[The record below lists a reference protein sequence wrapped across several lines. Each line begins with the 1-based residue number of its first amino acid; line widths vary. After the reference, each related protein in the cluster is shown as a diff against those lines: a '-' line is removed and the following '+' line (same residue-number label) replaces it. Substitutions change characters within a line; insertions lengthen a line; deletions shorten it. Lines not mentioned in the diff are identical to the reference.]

1 MHSDAKGRILWGR
14 VIGQERVK
22 QTLLSALKN
31 DRLSHAYLFHGN
43 EGVGKD
49 AIAIELARVL
59 QCETGEE
66 EACGRCS
73 SCLQLNILQH
83 PNVRLVVALPVGK
96 NETSDDAPLEK
107 LAATEIALIRDQIA
121 RKSEN
126 PYHRIV
132 IPKAT
137 IIKINS
143 IRELRRES
151 AMSTV
156 GGRRRVFII
165 SSADEMGDAAANT
178 LLKTLEEPSGN
189 TILILTTAH
198 PDALLPTIR
207 SRCQQVRF
215 DPLTETDIRAALVDR
230 NNVDPTHAALVARLA
245 NGSYTEAMN
254 LLQDN
259 VAARRQEVVNFVRLV
274 LGSGVTPLLDE
285 IGRVCSTKDRAVVV
299 RFLTLMLMWFRD
311 ALVLS
316 RGGSI
321 INLDQHD
328 DLQRFVTR
336 FPHAD
341 LLSALSEVEKAI
353 SLVHGNVYINLVLTQ
368 LSVRL
373 KRCLDV
379 SLPLASVSHVYQT
392 Q

>member
-1 MHSDAKGRILWGR
+1 MHSDAKDRILWRR
-14 VIGQERVK
+14 VIGQQRVK
-22 QTLLSALKN
+22 QTLLSARRN
-31 DRLSHAYLFHGN
+31 DRLPHAYLFHGN

-49 AIAIELARVL
+49 AVAIELARVL
-59 QCETGEE
+59 QCEAGEE

-73 SCLQLNILQH
+73 SCLQMNALQH

-96 NETSDDAPLEK
+96 NETSDDPPLEK
-107 LAATEIALIRDQIA
+107 LTATEIVLIRDQIA

-156 GGRRRVFII
+156 GGRTRVFII
-165 SSADEMGDAAANT
+165 SCADEMGDAASNT

-215 DPLTETDIRAALVDR
+215 DPLTETEIRTALVDR
-230 NNVDPTHAALVARLA
+230 NDVDPAHAALVARLA

-254 LLQDN
+254 LLQDD
-259 VAARRQEVVNFVRLV
+259 VAARRQEVVNFIRLV
-274 LGSGVTPLLDE
+274 LGSGVAPLLDE
-285 IGRVCSTKDRAVVV
+285 IGRICSTKDRDVVI

-321 INLDQHD
+321 INLDQQD

-341 LLSALSEVEKAI
+341 LLSALTEVEKAI
-353 SLVHGNVYINLVLTQ
+353 SLVHGNVYINLVLMQ

-373 KRCLDV
+373 KRYLDV
-379 SLPLASVSHVYQT
+379 GRPQAAVSHA
-392 Q
+392 